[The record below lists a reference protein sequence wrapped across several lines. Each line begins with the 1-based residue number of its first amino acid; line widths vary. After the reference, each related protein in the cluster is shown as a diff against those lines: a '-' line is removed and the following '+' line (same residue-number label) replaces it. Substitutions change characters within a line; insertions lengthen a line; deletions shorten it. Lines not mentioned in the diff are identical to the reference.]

1 MASAVERSPTP
12 FHRSQSSPD
21 IFSLATLEKP
31 VTAGGAATCLDDW
44 ARWTDPPPTFQV
56 PSFNVDFELDT
67 SVFAANGRDSPKPAD
82 SAEVKSPD
90 HDVQQPLGRKPSRT
104 TSLINRPRSW
114 LSPGSSRTS
123 REAPPEDRLSPN
135 ADNGVP
141 LDGRDSSDRTLTV
154 ASPLASHSRWSWVSS
169 RSSSHKAP
177 PEAPATKPLT
187 KSAPPRNAKPPV
199 ERLQLLTDADFNKR
213 LAAQPA
219 SAVSRSGS
227 YFSKKKPKPP
237 ALVTV
242 INDGPDLDYSCAS
255 SAVSSGNRASNSD
268 KTSGSQS
275 TCSDGNTNT
284 PITDES
290 SPESSP
296 PPLRDPLWATFRS
309 LDAEIRGFSIKH
321 TAQRVSHIKTVLVPF
336 LRTAPD
342 RASVRSLSIED
353 LDRRAVIF
361 HKWWAAILDMLY
373 DRAQHPVPG
382 VDRPALLEA
391 ATLLMMRPE
400 WRQATSYLQPL
411 ADRSP
416 SERVRSRSWTTTSKS
431 TDCSQRS
438 MRLAE
443 SAEHNV
449 RTLFVTNLV
458 KQMGYVVDK
467 MSVRHAPL
475 SLVNFSGKT
484 CAYAFFF
491 APGVAD
497 ILVRLW
503 GLTPELIRRAAEALG
518 LPRRD
523 GGESDD
529 IVALFPPN
537 LGPFGWTS
545 ARSMWDVLKQ
555 IPKMSLLVARI
566 GWTGPWVSRWKG
578 RDTDLFFI
586 FCKYFH
592 VLSDQ
597 FMPQGLP
604 MTEKARSPAFVLVQ
618 AQLLSVLD
626 TTIHRQMVIEHAY
639 SPPLID
645 AVHGSDATA
654 MSMPLP
660 PTNLMKGMSENGMVM
675 LLRDFL
681 SEDAPQMMGPRHTFA
696 EAFACLMKSA
706 TCRTSQFDSAA
717 CFTLCDLLDEVLTV
731 YHDFESRDASPSYV
745 DWEFWLDV
753 CKRIMGSLNTMSE
766 VRMLSFIYSIW
777 DAATKDPRRKA
788 TLCLDWLLTEETFN
802 SFFNNWCPMVRAY
815 YQRLLC
821 WRICRDDGN
830 TGETD
835 VKIMMTAAMRL
846 RTAWSHYLYLRKAA
860 EESGRAA
867 PSTVPTC
874 PALGKKF
881 MIVRQEISSP
891 QPGLFMGFDTF
902 ARTSCIDGLPGSGL
916 ADGQKGDSRKQWSLL
931 SKVLSMTTKTTAAAF
946 EGDAKSPTGDG
957 DSLAPTRRGGMAEHP
972 TRPAPLFGP
981 CRGAKVSTARSTA
994 SEGDSVCS
1002 SPTYEEPKYSFKFI
1016 LGWHQQPG
1024 SSAAG
1029 RELTRP
1035 RLPAPAQSQVMVRWR
1050 AGSMASSSSRPAR
1063 RGPDAPRSE
1072 EEGPGAPEGRSSVK
1086 ASVEEWLKGTS
1097 TTMTGDARWRASGA
1111 SGSSGRVSPGEE
1123 AQTVLEPGR
1132 ENLVKAVKPAG
1143 LFVRN
1148 SVYLGRALAEWSH
1161 VVSEHNSFVER
1172 RRDEGVERLGDV
1184 EVPLLGVEGFRKL
1197 GG

>member
-1 MASAVERSPTP
+1 MASAIERSPTP
-12 FHRSQSSPD
+12 FHRSK
-21 IFSLATLEKP
+21 SLAMLEKDDIP
-31 VTAGGAATCLDDW
+31 TWGGSGWSEAS
-44 ARWTDPPPTFQV
+44 TFQV

-67 SVFAANGRDSPKPAD
+67 SVFAANGRESPKPTPQEEA
-82 SAEVKSPD
+82 VTTPD
-90 HDVQQPLGRKPSRT
+90 RESFGRKPSRT

-114 LSPGSSRTS
+114 LSPSSTKPS
-123 REAPPEDRLSPN
+123 DDRLSPN
-135 ADNGVP
+135 GDTG
-141 LDGRDSSDRTLTV
+141 
-154 ASPLASHSRWSWVSS
+154 SPLERSPTAAAGPQSRWSWVSS
-169 RSSSHKAP
+169 RSSSHKTG
-177 PEAPATKPLT
+177 PEPPATKPPT
-187 KSAPPRNAKPPV
+187 KPRNAKPPV

-213 LAAQPA
+213 SAAQPDSA
-219 SAVSRSGS
+219 KAVSRSAS
-227 YFSKKKPKPP
+227 YFSKKKSKPP

-242 INDGPDLDYSCAS
+242 INDDPDHSCAS
-255 SAVSSGNRASNSD
+255 SAASIGNRASHSD
-268 KTSGSQS
+268 KTSASQS

-284 PITDES
+284 PITDDS
-290 SPESSP
+290 SPESTP
-296 PPLRDPLWATFRS
+296 AAPLRDPLWATFRT
-309 LDAEIRGFSIKH
+309 LDAEVRGFGMKH
-321 TAQRVSHIKTVLVPF
+321 TAQRVSQVKTVLVPF
-336 LRTAPD
+336 LRTTPD
-342 RASVRSLSIED
+342 RASVRNLNMED
-353 LDRRAVIF
+353 IDRRAVVL

-416 SERVRSRSWTTTSKS
+416 TERVRSRSWTNTSKS
-431 TDCSQRS
+431 TESSQRS
-438 MRLAE
+438 ARLVE
-443 SAEHNV
+443 SAEQNV
-449 RTLFVTNLV
+449 RTLFITSLV
-458 KQMGYVVDK
+458 KQMGYVVEK

-529 IVALFPPN
+529 IVALFPPS
-537 LGPFGWTS
+537 LGSFGWTS
-545 ARSMWDVLKQ
+545 ARTMWDVLKQ

-597 FMPQGLP
+597 FMPHGLP
-604 MTEKARSPAFVLVQ
+604 MSEKARSPAFVLAH

-654 MSMPLP
+654 MAMPLP
-660 PTNLMKGMSENGMVM
+660 PTNLMKGMSENSMVM
-675 LLRDFL
+675 LLRDL
-681 SEDAPQMMGPRHTFA
+681 LADEAPHMAGARHTFA
-696 EAFACLMKSA
+696 EAFACLLKSA

-717 CFTLCDLLDEVLTV
+717 CFTLCDLLDEVLSV
-731 YHDFESRDASPSYV
+731 YHEFECRDEAATPSYV

-753 CKRIMGSLNTMSE
+753 CKRVMGSLNTMSE

-777 DAATKDPRRKA
+777 DVATKDPRRKA
-788 TLCLDWLLTEETFN
+788 ALCLDWLLTEETFN
-802 SFFNNWCPMVRAY
+802 SLFNNWCPMVRAY

-821 WRICRDDGN
+821 WRICRDDGT

-835 VKIMMTAAMRL
+835 LQVMMTASVRL
-846 RTAWSHYLYLRKAA
+846 KTAWSHYLYLRKAA
-860 EESGRAA
+860 EDSGRAA

-881 MIVRQEISSP
+881 MIVRHEVNAP
-891 QPGLFMGFDTF
+891 QAGLFMGFDTF
-902 ARTSCIDGLPGSGL
+902 ARTSCIDGLGGSGL
-916 ADGQKGDSRKQWSLL
+916 ADGQKGDAKKQWSLL
-931 SKVLSMTTKTTAAAF
+931 SKVLSMKAATKTAEGETLRSPTH
-946 EGDAKSPTGDG
+946 EGDGGAMRREGGTTEPATTPTTTRATVRAIKGSPVKSTMVSEA
-957 DSLAPTRRGGMAEHP
+957 DSA
-972 TRPAPLFGP
+972 
-981 CRGAKVSTARSTA
+981 
-994 SEGDSVCS
+994 CS
-1002 SPTYEEPKYSFKFI
+1002 SPTYDEQKYNFKFT
-1016 LGWHQQPG
+1016 LGWHQNPQV
-1024 SSAAG
+1024 G

-1035 RLPAPAQSQVMVRWR
+1035 RLPAPAQSQVMARWR
-1050 AGSMASSSSRPAR
+1050 AGSMTCPSRPSRRRRAEAR
-1063 RGPDAPRSE
+1063 GKKEDEAEDEEDE
-1072 EEGPGAPEGRSSVK
+1072 EEGEEEDGRGGEKRSSVN
-1086 ASVEEWLKGTS
+1086 ASVEEWLKGTALDDKGRWATTS
-1097 TTMTGDARWRASGA
+1097 TTTTTTPARA
-1111 SGSSGRVSPGEE
+1111 GEDR
-1123 AQTVLEPGR
+1123 LGR
-1132 ENLVKAVKPAG
+1132 ENLVRAVKPSGIFKGNA
-1143 LFVRN
+1143 
-1148 SVYLGRALAEWSH
+1148 VYLGRALAEWSH

-1172 RRDEGVERLGDV
+1172 RRDEGVERLSEV
-1184 EVPLLGVEGFRKL
+1184 EVPVLGVEGFRKL

>member
-12 FHRSQSSPD
+12 FHRTQSSPD
-21 IFSLATLEKP
+21 IFSLEKQP
-31 VTAGGAATCLDDW
+31 CSDDVPCW
-44 ARWTDPPPTFQV
+44 GRWTETPTAFQV

-67 SVFAANGRDSPKPAD
+67 SVFAANGRDSPQPVEEASKTTTT
-82 SAEVKSPD
+82 
-90 HDVQQPLGRKPSRT
+90 QQQARKPSRT
-104 TSLINRPRSW
+104 TSLIGRPRSW
-114 LSPGSSRTS
+114 LSPASSRTS
-123 REAPPEDRLSPN
+123 REDDRSAESLLDRPST
-135 ADNGVP
+135 AAGP
-141 LDGRDSSDRTLTV
+141 LGSS
-154 ASPLASHSRWSWVSS
+154 SRWSWVSS
-169 RSSSHKAP
+169 RSSSHRTP
-177 PEAPATKPLT
+177 PEDGPATKPL
-187 KSAPPRNAKPPV
+187 AAGPPQPSL

-213 LAAQPA
+213 SSQPI
-219 SAVSRSGS
+219 SRSAS
-227 YFSKKKPKPP
+227 YFKKKPKPP

-242 INDGPDLDYSCAS
+242 MVNSDGYDVDHNSCAS
-255 SAVSSGNRASNSD
+255 SAASSGNRASNSD
-268 KTSGSQS
+268 KTSASLS

-284 PITDES
+284 PVTTDES
-290 SPESSP
+290 SPESTP
-296 PPLRDPLWATFRS
+296 PPQREYPQQRDPLWATFRS
-309 LDAEIRGFSIKH
+309 LDAEIRGFGLKH
-321 TAQRVSHIKTVLVPF
+321 TAQRVAQVKSVLVPF
-336 LRTAPD
+336 LRVAPE
-342 RASVRSLSIED
+342 RASVRSLTVED
-353 LDRRAVIF
+353 LDRRAVVL

-416 SERVRSRSWTTTSKS
+416 SERVRSRSRTDPS
-431 TDCSQRS
+431 TDN
-438 MRLAE
+438 
-443 SAEHNV
+443 SAEQNV

-458 KQMGYVVDK
+458 RQMGYVVDK

-503 GLTPELIRRAAEALG
+503 GLTPELIRRSAEALG

-545 ARSMWDVLKQ
+545 ARSVWDVLKQ

-586 FCKYFH
+586 FFKYFH

-597 FMPQGLP
+597 FMPPGLP
-604 MTEKARSPAFVLVQ
+604 MTEKARSPAFVVVH

-626 TTIHRQMVIEHAY
+626 STIHRQMVIEHAY

-645 AVHGSDATA
+645 AVHGADATA
-654 MSMPLP
+654 MAMPLP
-660 PTNLMKGMSENGMVM
+660 PTNLMKGMSENGLVM
-675 LLRDFL
+675 LLRDL
-681 SEDAPQMMGPRHTFA
+681 LADEDSRMAGPRHTFA
-696 EAFACLMKSA
+696 EAFACLLKSA

-731 YHDFESRDASPSYV
+731 YHEYESRDASPSYV
-745 DWEFWLDV
+745 DWDFWLDV
-753 CKRIMGSLNTMSE
+753 CRRIMSSLNTMSE
-766 VRMLSFIYSIW
+766 VRMLSLIYSIW

-788 TLCLDWLLTEETFN
+788 ALCLDWLLTEETFN
-802 SFFNNWCPMVRAY
+802 SLFNNWCPMVRAY

-821 WRICRDDGN
+821 WRICRDDGS

-835 VKIMMTAAMRL
+835 LKVMMTASMRL
-846 RTAWSHYLYLRKAA
+846 RTAWSHYLYLKRAA
-860 EESGRAA
+860 DESGRVA

-881 MIVRQEISSP
+881 MIVREEVNSQ
-891 QPGLFMGFDTF
+891 QLGLLMGFDSF
-902 ARTSCIDGLPGSGL
+902 ARTSCLDGLAGGGL
-916 ADGQKGDSRKQWSLL
+916 ADGHKVDSKKQWSLL
-931 SKVLSMTTKTTAAAF
+931 SRVLSMTTKTTTTTY
-946 EGDAKSPTGDG
+946 EGEAKSPGGGGGDYDG
-957 DSLAPTRRGGMAEHP
+957 QRRGGGLAEHP
-972 TRPAPLFGP
+972 TRTAAAAAVTPRGSRGP
-981 CRGAKVSTARSTA
+981 A
-994 SEGDSVCS
+994 SEGDSACS
-1002 SPTYEEPKYSFKFI
+1002 SPTYDERKYSFKFI
-1016 LGWHQQPG
+1016 LGWHQQQVP
-1024 SSAAG
+1024 AVG

-1035 RLPAPAQSQVMVRWR
+1035 RLPASAQSRVMARWR
-1050 AGSMASSSSRPAR
+1050 AGADVTTPTRAPR
-1063 RGPDAPRSE
+1063 RGRSGE
-1072 EEGPGAPEGRSSVK
+1072 AETPVEGERSAVK
-1086 ASVEEWLKGTS
+1086 ASVEEWLKGT
-1097 TTMTGDARWRASGA
+1097 TTAGEARGSA
-1111 SGSSGRVSPGEE
+1111 GSSGRVNPGDE
-1123 AQTVLEPGR
+1123 AER
-1132 ENLVKAVKPAG
+1132 ERAVKPCG
-1143 LFVRN
+1143 LFSSN
-1148 SVYLGRALAEWSH
+1148 SAYLGRALAEWSH
-1161 VVSEHNSFVER
+1161 VVSEHNSFVDR
-1172 RRDEGVERLGDV
+1172 RRDEGVERLSDV

-1197 GG
+1197 GS

>member
-12 FHRSQSSPD
+12 FHRSQS
-21 IFSLATLEKP
+21 LAMLEKDD
-31 VTAGGAATCLDDW
+31 VSNWGGG
-44 ARWTDPPPTFQV
+44 WTEASPFQV

-67 SVFAANGRDSPKPAD
+67 SVFAANGRESPKPTPQDEA
-82 SAEVKSPD
+82 VTTPD
-90 HDVQQPLGRKPSRT
+90 RESFGRKPSRT

-114 LSPGSSRTS
+114 LSPSSS
-123 REAPPEDRLSPN
+123 KPSDDRLSPN
-135 ADNGVP
+135 GDTG
-141 LDGRDSSDRTLTV
+141 
-154 ASPLASHSRWSWVSS
+154 SPLERSPTAAAAAGPQSRWSWVSS
-169 RSSSHKAP
+169 RSSSHKTG
-177 PEAPATKPLT
+177 PEPSSATKPPT
-187 KSAPPRNAKPPV
+187 KPRNAKPPV

-213 LAAQPA
+213 SAAQPD
-219 SAVSRSGS
+219 SAKSISRSAS
-227 YFSKKKPKPP
+227 YFSKKKSKPP

-242 INDGPDLDYSCAS
+242 INDDPDHSCAS
-255 SAVSSGNRASNSD
+255 SAVSSFGNRASNSD
-268 KTSGSQS
+268 KTSASQS
-275 TCSDGNTNT
+275 TCSDGNTQT
-284 PITDES
+284 PITDDS
-290 SPESSP
+290 SPDSTP
-296 PPLRDPLWATFRS
+296 AAPLRDPLWATFRT
-309 LDAEIRGFSIKH
+309 LDAEIRGFGMKH
-321 TAQRVSHIKTVLVPF
+321 TAQRVSQVKTVLVPF

-342 RASVRSLSIED
+342 RASVRNLNVED
-353 LDRRAVIF
+353 IDRRAVVL

-416 SERVRSRSWTTTSKS
+416 TERVRSRSWTNASKS
-431 TDCSQRS
+431 TTDSSQRS
-438 MRLAE
+438 ARLVE

-449 RTLFVTNLV
+449 RTLFITSLV
-458 KQMGYVVDK
+458 KQMGYVVEK

-475 SLVNFSGKT
+475 SLVNFAGKT

-537 LGPFGWTS
+537 LGSFGWTS

-597 FMPQGLP
+597 FMPHGLP
-604 MTEKARSPAFVLVQ
+604 MSEKARSPAFVLAH

-654 MSMPLP
+654 MAMPLP
-660 PTNLMKGMSENGMVM
+660 PTNLMKGMSENSMVM
-675 LLRDFL
+675 LLRDL
-681 SEDAPQMMGPRHTFA
+681 LADEAPHMAGARHTFA
-696 EAFACLMKSA
+696 EAFSCLLKSA

-731 YHDFESRDASPSYV
+731 YHEFECRDDAATPTYV
-745 DWEFWLDV
+745 DWDFWFDV
-753 CKRIMGSLNTMSE
+753 CKRVMASLNTMSE

-777 DAATKDPRRKA
+777 EVATKDPRRKA
-788 TLCLDWLLTEETFN
+788 ALCLDWLLTEETFN
-802 SFFNNWCPMVRAY
+802 SLFNNWCPMVRAY

-835 VKIMMTAAMRL
+835 LQVMMTASIRL

-860 EESGRAA
+860 EDSGRAA

-881 MIVRQEISSP
+881 MIVRHEVNAP
-891 QPGLFMGFDTF
+891 QSGLFMGFDTF
-902 ARTSCIDGLPGSGL
+902 ARTSCIDGLGGGGL
-916 ADGQKGDSRKQWSLL
+916 ADGQKGDAKKQWSLL
-931 SKVLSMTTKTTAAAF
+931 SKVLSMKAAAKTSEGETVRSPTYEGDFGAMRREGGTTEPATATTPTTPTTMTTRATGRGIKGSPAKLTAA
-946 EGDAKSPTGDG
+946 
-957 DSLAPTRRGGMAEHP
+957 
-972 TRPAPLFGP
+972 
-981 CRGAKVSTARSTA
+981 A
-994 SEGDSVCS
+994 SEGDSACS
-1002 SPTYEEPKYSFKFI
+1002 SPTYDEQRFNFKFT
-1016 LGWHQQPG
+1016 LGWHQNQQ
-1024 SSAAG
+1024 AG
-1029 RELTRP
+1029 ASRELTRP
-1035 RLPAPAQSQVMVRWR
+1035 RLPAPAQSQVMARWR
-1050 AGSMASSSSRPAR
+1050 AGSMTCSSRTPGRRRAEAR
-1063 RGPDAPRSE
+1063 ESKEGELEGEDDDEEDMKE
-1072 EEGPGAPEGRSSVK
+1072 EERGKGGGEKRSSVN

-1097 TTMTGDARWRASGA
+1097 LGDRRGWTATTTTTTTTTS
-1111 SGSSGRVSPGEE
+1111 GEE
-1123 AQTVLEPGR
+1123 RTGR
-1132 ENLVKAVKPAG
+1132 ENLVRAVKPAG
-1143 LFVRN
+1143 MFRGN
-1148 SVYLGRALAEWSH
+1148 AVYLGRALAEWSH
-1161 VVSEHNSFVER
+1161 VVAEHNSFVER
-1172 RRDEGVERLGDV
+1172 RRDEGVERLGEV
-1184 EVPLLGVEGFRKL
+1184 EVPVLGVEGFRKS